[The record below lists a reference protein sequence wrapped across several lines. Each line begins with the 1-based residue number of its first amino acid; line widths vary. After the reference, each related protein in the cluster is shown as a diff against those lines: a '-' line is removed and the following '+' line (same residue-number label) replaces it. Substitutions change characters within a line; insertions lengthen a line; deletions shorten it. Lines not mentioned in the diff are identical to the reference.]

1 MLQRVLLIAAL
12 FLHAAQAQPRRIV
25 STAPSITET
34 LFALGLGPSVVGVSN
49 YCRFPP
55 EVIKLPKVGTYLKPN
70 AEAIARLSPDLVVIK
85 KLSNDLSTRLTA
97 LGIPYVEVEIE
108 TLPQLYAAVETLG
121 KTAGV
126 GAQAKTL
133 VNGIEARLNAVRQ
146 KNSGLPKPKVLFIVG
161 RRAGTLADFV
171 AVGSDSYLNQLIEI
185 AGGINVLRRQ
195 SSLPAYPRISLETV
209 IRSNPDFIIDT
220 STPMMGNDQAR
231 TSTEALWQ
239 EHKELTAVRNH
250 HLRVLNADEF
260 VVPGPRVAEVVEL
273 LSEIL
278 HERDNH

>member
-1 MLQRVLLIAAL
+1 MLQRILLIGAL
-12 FLHAAQAQPRRIV
+12 FLHAAQAQPKRIV

-55 EVIKLPKVGTYLKPN
+55 KVVKLPKVGTYLKPN

-85 KLSNDLSTRLTA
+85 KLSNDLSTRLTT
-97 LGIPYVEVEIE
+97 LNIPYVEVEIE
-108 TLPQLYAAVETLG
+108 TLPQLYAAIETLG

-126 GAQAKTL
+126 ETQAKTL

-146 KNSGLPKPKVLFIVG
+146 KTAGLPKPKVLFIVG

-185 AGGINVLRRQ
+185 AGGINVLRQ
-195 SSLPAYPRISLETV
+195 PSLPAYPRISLETV

-231 TSTEALWQ
+231 TATEALWREHQ
-239 EHKELTAVRNH
+239 ELAAVRNH
-250 HLRVLNADEF
+250 HLGVLNADEF

-278 HERDNH
+278 HQRDNH

>member
-1 MLQRVLLIAAL
+1 MLQRVLLIATF
-12 FLHAAQAQPRRIV
+12 FLYAAQAQPRRIV

-55 EVIKLPKVGTYLKPN
+55 EVVKLPKVGTYLKPN

-108 TLPQLYAAVETLG
+108 TLPQLYTAIETLG
-121 KTAGV
+121 KAAGV
-126 GAQAKTL
+126 DTQAKTL
-133 VNGIEARLNAVRQ
+133 VNGIEARLNVVRQ
-146 KNSGLPKPKVLFIVG
+146 KTAGLPKPKVLFIVG

-185 AGGINVLRRQ
+185 AGGVNVLQQ

-231 TSTEALWQ
+231 AATEVLWQ

-273 LSEIL
+273 LSGIL

>member
-1 MLQRVLLIAAL
+1 MLQRVLLIAA
-12 FLHAAQAQPRRIV
+12 FLLHGAQAQPRRIV

-55 EVIKLPKVGTYLKPN
+55 EVVKLPKVGTYLKPN

-85 KLSNDLSTRLTA
+85 KLSNDLSTRLKA
-97 LGIPYVEVEIE
+97 LDIPYVEVEIE
-108 TLPQLYAAVETLG
+108 TLPQLYAAIETLG
-121 KTAGV
+121 KAAGV
-126 GAQAKTL
+126 DAQAKTL

-146 KNSGLPKPKVLFIVG
+146 KTAGLPKPKVLVIVG

-185 AGGINVLRRQ
+185 AGGVNVLQ
-195 SSLPAYPRISLETV
+195 QPSLPAYPRISLETV

-231 TSTEALWQ
+231 AATEVLWQ

-273 LSEIL
+273 LSGIL

>member
-1 MLQRVLLIAAL
+1 MLQRALLIAAL
-12 FLHAAQAQPRRIV
+12 FLHAAQAQPKRIV

-55 EVIKLPKVGTYLKPN
+55 EVVKLPKVGTYLKPN

-85 KLSNDLSTRLTA
+85 KLSNDLWTRLTA
-97 LGIPYVEVEIE
+97 LGIPFVEVEIE
-108 TLPQLYAAVETLG
+108 TLPQLYTAIETLG
-121 KTAGV
+121 KAAGV
-126 GAQAKTL
+126 DAQAKTL
-133 VNGIEARLNAVRQ
+133 VNSIEARLNAVRQ
-146 KNSGLPKPKVLFIVG
+146 KTAGLAKPKVLFIVG

-185 AGGINVLRRQ
+185 AGGVNLLQ
-195 SSLPAYPRISLETV
+195 QPSLPAYPRISLETI
-209 IRSNPDFIIDT
+209 IRSNPDFVIDT

-231 TSTEALWQ
+231 AATEALWE

-273 LSEIL
+273 LSGIL